1 MIDHGTPWKKK
12 PIQALHRKSIDKSTM
27 DHHGI
32 FCPPW
37 KPVEFRVPAAMTVT
51 LASRATTFAV
61 VAGEAPHVEVLDAA
75 PRLGGG
81 CAGGLGENGR
91 VAKIAHPVIDR
102 FAWRSGCV
110 GDLALA

>member
-1 MIDHGTPWKKK
+1 MFFAWADL
-12 PIQALHRKSIDKSTM
+12 IQQVI
-27 DHHGI
+27 
-32 FCPPW
+32 
-37 KPVEFRVPAAMTVT
+37 PAGFLQAGGQVGGVGAMP
-51 LASRATTFAV
+51 V
-61 VAGEAPHVEVLDAA
+61 VANSYIMRVISGGSASLSKGAGKVESA
-75 PRLGGG
+75 G